1 MGFYLLL
8 PLAIIGNALIFH
20 GVVGF
25 LIATRTSTT
34 SLRTKRSDRAYKT
47 CMAGALLVVFAT
59 SLTFITWS

>member
-8 PLAIIGNALIFH
+8 PLAIVGNALIFH

-25 LIATRTSTT
+25 LIATRTHTT

>member
-8 PLAIIGNALIFH
+8 PLAIVGNALIFH

-25 LIATRTSTT
+25 LIATRTHTT

-59 SLTFITWS
+59 SVTFITWS

>member
-25 LIATRTSTT
+25 LLATRTHTMT
-34 SLRTKRSDRAYKT
+34 LREKRSNRAYKT

>member
-1 MGFYLLL
+1 MRFYLLL

-25 LIATRTSTT
+25 LIATRTGTT

-59 SLTFITWS
+59 SLTFITWA

>member
-25 LIATRTSTT
+25 LIATRTHTT

-47 CMAGALLVVFAT
+47 CMTGALLVVFAT